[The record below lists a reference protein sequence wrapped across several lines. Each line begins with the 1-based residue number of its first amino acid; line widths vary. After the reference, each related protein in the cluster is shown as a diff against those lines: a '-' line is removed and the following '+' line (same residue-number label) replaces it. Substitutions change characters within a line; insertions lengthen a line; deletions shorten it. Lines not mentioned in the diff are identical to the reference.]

1 MKRSIFALTCS
12 FALAACGGGG
22 GGGGT
27 ADGGDTIDGP
37 VTPGTGTIEADHLAA
52 INADYAANLSI
63 TGAGV
68 TVAVIDS
75 GVNVNHQEFAGK
87 TLNQNSASFS
97 DPNSVYTQQE
107 IQDMNLSGNDFNDA
121 IETGDQED
129 VQGHG
134 THVTSQIWGE
144 NVGVAPGV
152 DLLMLDVYEQFSPNS
167 VTAKGLI
174 EDLSGWGVD
183 FANASLTGVD
193 YYENSGFRN
202 ERETFEPLDQN
213 DIGWIVAAGNFG
225 LDMTEVFLTNP
236 VDCGTLTQEQ
246 RDASLLCTFVFDAT
260 NVDLLVKDIG
270 LSDNTLWVGA
280 VDPTTFEISEFTL
293 SGGVAS
299 SSNVPGSDPEIQARW
314 ISAPG
319 TLING
324 PFFDNNTDYLK
335 VSGTS
340 QAAPMVTG
348 AAALVKSQFPTLD
361 NAAVLQ
367 VLLDT
372 ADRSFTGY
380 DSALHGQG
388 VLDIEAALQ
397 INPADYASPF

>member
-1 MKRSIFALTCS
+1 MKRSIFAVGFS
-12 FALAACGGGG
+12 VVLAACGGGG

-27 ADGGDTIDGP
+27 VETP
-37 VTPGTGTIEADHLAA
+37 VTPGDGIVEADHLSA

-63 TGAGV
+63 TGSGV

-75 GVNVNHQEFAGK
+75 GVNVAHEEFSGK
-87 TLNQNSASFS
+87 TLNQNSGSFS
-97 DPNSVYTQQE
+97 DPASVYTQQE
-107 IQDMNLSGNDFNDA
+107 IQDMGISGNDFNDA
-121 IETGDQED
+121 IRTGDQED

-134 THVTSQIWGE
+134 THVTSQLWGE

-174 EDLSGWGVD
+174 EDLNGWGVD

-193 YYENSGFRN
+193 YFENSQFRD
-202 ERETFEPLDQN
+202 ERPTFAPLEQN

-225 LDMTEVFLTNP
+225 LDMTEVFVTNP
-236 VDCGTLTQEQ
+236 IDCGALTQEQ
-246 RDASLLCTFVFDAT
+246 RDANLVCTFIFDAT
-260 NVDLLVKDIG
+260 TVDLLVKDAG
-270 LSDNTLWVGA
+270 LAEQTLWVGA
-280 VDPTTFEISEFTL
+280 VDDETFEISEFTL
-293 SGGVAS
+293 SGGIAAG
-299 SSNVPGSDPEIQARW
+299 SNVPGSDPDIQARW

-319 TLING
+319 TQING
-324 PFFDNNTDYLK
+324 PFFDNNTDYIN

-348 AAALVKSQFPTLD
+348 AAALVKSQFPTLS

-367 VLLDT
+367 ILLDT
-372 ADRSFTGY
+372 ADSSFAGY
-380 DSALHGQG
+380 DVTQHGQG

-397 INPADYASPF
+397 VNPADYVDPI

>member
-1 MKRSIFALTCS
+1 MKRSIFAVTFS
-12 FALAACGGGG
+12 FTLAACGGGG
-22 GGGGT
+22 ST
-27 ADGGDTIDGP
+27 DGGDTIDGP
-37 VTPGTGTIEADHLAA
+37 VTPGDGAVEADHLGA

-75 GVNVNHQEFAGK
+75 GVNVDHQEFAGK

-107 IQDMNLSGNDFNDA
+107 IEDMNLSGNDFNDA
-121 IETGDQED
+121 IETGPQED

-193 YYENSGFRN
+193 YYENSSFRD
-202 ERETFEPLDQN
+202 ERETFAPLDQN

-225 LDMTEVFLTNP
+225 LDMTDVFLTNP
-236 VDCGTLTQEQ
+236 VDCGELTQEQ
-246 RDASLLCTFVFDAT
+246 RDASSVCTFIFDAT
-260 NVDLLVKDIG
+260 TVDLLVKDPS
-270 LSDNTLWVGA
+270 LADNTLWVGA
-280 VDPTTFEISEFTL
+280 VDPVTFEISQFTL
-293 SGGVAS
+293 SGGVES
-299 SSNVPGSDPEIQARW
+299 SSNIPGSDPEIQSRW

-319 TLING
+319 TQING
-324 PFFDNNTDYLK
+324 PFFDNNTDYLR

-367 VLLDT
+367 ILLDT
-372 ADRSFTGY
+372 ADSSFTGY
-380 DSALHGQG
+380 DIAKHGQG

-397 INPADYASPF
+397 VNPEDYAAIR